1 MEEEEMFRKN
11 DCGDDQEVEADRPEE
26 AAGAEDDSGSDERP
40 GPRVRVHGAGDLWG
54 VVCTGGLEVVI
65 HPTSPLFWCWS
76 VLPKLLK
83 EAIRKKNLLRFGHC

>member
-1 MEEEEMFRKN
+1 MQEEEMFRKN

-54 VVCTGGLEVVI
+54 ILCTGGAGG
-65 HPTSPLFWCWS
+65 HSPNLSF
-76 VLPKLLK
+76 VLVLQ
-83 EAIRKKNLLRFGHC
+83 CSS